1 LTANYLIKKFQ
12 PKHADNIL
20 KSGEVE
26 NYKHDYP
33 TELLDCEHSWTG
45 FYLGTPIVCGGI
57 YQMWDGVAE
66 VWIITKQKQNKHK
79 FFMLKNIKDK
89 LETTIIEK
97 KYHRVQAAVR
107 TDFNIGLRFAKWF
120 GMHEESIMKKFGPD
134 KKDYY
139 RLVRII

>member
-1 LTANYLIKKFQ
+1 
-12 PKHADNIL
+12 
-20 KSGEVE
+20 
-26 NYKHDYP
+26 
-33 TELLDCEHSWTG
+33 
-45 FYLGTPIVCGGI
+45 
-57 YQMWDGVAE
+57 MWDGVAE
-66 VWIITKQKQNKHK
+66 VWIITKQNQNKHK
-79 FFMLKNIKDK
+79 FFMLKNIKEK